1 MKKSRIVFSSQQVK
15 ESFLKRV
22 REGVN
27 GVYGVGISPAVAEG
41 IDNELTD
48 KEKKQSSVINNN
60 VVRDFLTSQRFVK
73 ALIKSGK
80 ETVFLIVKNGDEIT
94 FILNNHIDTIIKGD
108 RFLKRTIPGL
118 FLDNNIFL
126 DEDLKNP
133 PRQKRIRFL
142 VEEHHSYPIK
152 IVLEDCKTNPESFIR
167 EEAL

>member
-1 MKKSRIVFSSQQVK
+1 MKTSRIVFSSNQVK
-15 ESFLKRV
+15 ASFLKKV

-27 GVYGVGISPAVAEG
+27 GVYGVGISPEVSAAIE
-41 IDNELTD
+41 NELTE
-48 KEKKQSSVINNN
+48 KENKQSPEIKNR
-60 VVRDFLTSQRFVK
+60 VVRDFLTGTRFVK
-73 ALIKSGK
+73 SLIKSGK

-118 FLDNNIFL
+118 FLDNNVFL
-126 DEDLKNP
+126 DKDLKNP

-152 IVLEDCKTNPESFIR
+152 IVLEDCKIKPEEFIDSPY
-167 EEAL
+167 